1 MQGHRE
7 AVLAAVLAGVI
18 GATSASAQTPDGL
31 KDFGAPV
38 YPALEGWYNNP
49 DGTATIMVGFFNRNQ
64 EETVDLPV
72 GELNHFTPGPAD
84 RGQPTHF
91 PPGRSW
97 GVLTVQVPGD
107 FDGDLTWTLTAN
119 NQPATI
125 SLHLRPPYF
134 IEPFK
139 DAANGNEPP
148 TIRFAPNGEGF
159 TGPPVGITH
168 TLTASVGAPVE
179 LSVWL
184 SDVKPEAAE
193 GRGGGRGGRG
203 VDAQVASA
211 AGARPSGVRRH
222 DAARQGAGRPESDDD
237 RHVQR
242 ARRVPASGR
251 GARLDRCGR
260 RRVPVLLDVGHRAG
274 HRVRVGASAGMKPSV
289 PATGFG
295 AARDFHHG
303 PARGVDREFASG
315 RRPFSFL
322 AGSVEPRWV

>member
-159 TGPPVGITH
+159 TGPPVGIAH

-203 VDAQVASA
+203 A
-211 AGARPSGVRRH
+211 ALTLRWH
-222 DAARQGAGRPESDDD
+222 LL
-237 RHVQR
+237 
-242 ARRVPASGR
+242 R
-251 GARLDRCGR
+251 GPG
-260 RRVPVLLDVGHRAG
+260 PVEFADTTL
-274 HRVRVGASAGMKPSV
+274 RVREPDDQNPTTTARFSAPGEYLLRAEALDSTGVGGGGFQCCWTSV
-289 PATGFG
+289 IVRVT
-295 AARDFHHG
+295 
-303 PARGVDREFASG
+303 VSE
-315 RRPFSFL
+315 
-322 AGSVEPRWV
+322 